1 MTGEMRGTW
10 EQGEHGNRGNRGTRE
25 TGGKGK
31 QGEQGE
37 QGEQG
42 GQGTGRTRGTGRSR
56 GNRGKKGNKG
66 NRGERETRGTGGTG
80 EQGNTKERQRKT
92 KVWLMRCAENKKR
105 LLNDIPLA
113 EKLCPWF
120 WKVLFSH
127 SHVKWPK
134 SGSKRK
140 ICSKCGSFPL

>member
-1 MTGEMRGTW
+1 MGNKGNKGN
-10 EQGEHGNRGNRGTRE
+10 QG
-25 TGGKGK
+25 TGGKR
-31 QGEQGE
+31 
-37 QGEQG
+37 
-42 GQGTGRTRGTGRSR
+42 GTGRTRG
-56 GNRGKKGNKG
+56 NRGTGK
-66 NRGERETRGTGGTG
+66 RGGTRGTGGTG
-80 EQGNTKERQRKT
+80 EKGKRGNRGTAKNQ
-92 KVWLMRCAENKKR
+92 KR

-140 ICSKCGSFPL
+140 IYSKCGSFPL